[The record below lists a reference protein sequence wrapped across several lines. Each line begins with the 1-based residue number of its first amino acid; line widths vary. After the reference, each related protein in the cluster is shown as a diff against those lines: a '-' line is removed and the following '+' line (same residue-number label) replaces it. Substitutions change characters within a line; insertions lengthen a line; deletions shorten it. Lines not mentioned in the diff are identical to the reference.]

1 MREVVTMWRDSRMII
16 LTIVVTAAY
25 TAVLIPF
32 KGLVVIPGITEIRPA
47 NAFPVVFSLL
57 FGPAAAWGS
66 AFGNLLGDVF
76 GGTLTGGSIFGFVGN
91 FFYGFAGYKVWG
103 NLGRLSSG
111 DEPRM
116 QTGSQLLEFLVVA
129 LVAAAGTAAII
140 AWGLEVLGL
149 VPFAELGL
157 VIAGNNFVTSA
168 ILGPVLLRVL
178 YPRIERDGL
187 LYPDLMQSDAL
198 PDVSP
203 ARQRRA
209 GTAIAA
215 IALAWLVAGVVI
227 SVSLHGVPF
236 GTDAGGVDT
245 PGATESGAETLVGA
259 VGFGC
264 LLLASLFSGERL
276 SRIRGRGQRRPRS
289 EDDEA
294 VAERVESG
302 RS

>member
-1 MREVVTMWRDSRMII
+1 MREVFTMWRDSRMII

-32 KGLVVIPGITEIRPA
+32 KGLVIIPGVTEIRPA

-116 QTGSQLLEFLVVA
+116 QTGAQLLEFLVVA

-157 VIAGNNFVTSA
+157 VISGNNFVTSA

-198 PDVSP
+198 PAVSP
-203 ARQRRA
+203 IRQRRA

-215 IALAWLVAGVVI
+215 IALLWLVAGVSI
-227 SVSLHGVPF
+227 SVTLHGVPF
-236 GTDAGGVDT
+236 DSAAGGVDT
-245 PGATESGAETLVGA
+245 PGATETGVETLVGA
-259 VGFGC
+259 VGFAC
-264 LLLASLFSGERL
+264 LLLVSLFSGERL
-276 SRIRGRGQRRPRS
+276 SRIRGRGQQQPRS
-289 EDDEA
+289 EGDET